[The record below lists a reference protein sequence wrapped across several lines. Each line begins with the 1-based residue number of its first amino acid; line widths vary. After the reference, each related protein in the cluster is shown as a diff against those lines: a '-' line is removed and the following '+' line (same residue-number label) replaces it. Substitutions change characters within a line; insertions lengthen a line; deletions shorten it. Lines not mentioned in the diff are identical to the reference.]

1 MYLSRYCRYCRY
13 LLPADECSHSSVG
26 TAVLRWVLVLR
37 GVGGSCQILEI
48 NILLMQRPGLLLVS
62 VFCPVF
68 MGYLQQLYTL
78 SHLSQQVNVLDNKS
92 QVDRI

>member
-1 MYLSRYCRYCRY
+1 M
-13 LLPADECSHSSVG
+13 
-26 TAVLRWVLVLR
+26 LRWVLRWVLR

-68 MGYLQQLYTL
+68 MGYLASTTL
-78 SHLSQQVNVLDNKS
+78 HTHTSLSQQVNVLDNKS

>member
-1 MYLSRYCRYCRY
+1 MSNVPTCIYVDIIDIVDIFS
-13 LLPADECSHSSVG
+13 SSVG
-26 TAVLRWVLVLR
+26 TAVLRWVLGTGFWVLG

-62 VFCPVF
+62 VCCPVF

-78 SHLSQQVNVLDNKS
+78 SSLAG
-92 QVDRI
+92 ITF

>member
-1 MYLSRYCRYCRY
+1 MLPLLCRNCCAA
-13 LLPADECSHSSVG
+13 LCAGC
-26 TAVLRWVLVLR
+26 WVLR

>member
-1 MYLSRYCRYCRY
+1 MNAPTPLQE
-13 LLPADECSHSSVG
+13 LLCCAGCWC
-26 TAVLRWVLVLR
+26 WVLG

-48 NILLMQRPGLLLVS
+48 NIVLMQRPGLLLVS

-78 SHLSQQVNVLDNKS
+78 SHLSQQVNVLDNNS
-92 QVDRI
+92 QVDRILTFEFI